1 MTTTKALR
9 CNTGH
14 WEERERRWGGGWV
27 VLRGLV
33 RTLIFSKSE
42 GKPFE
47 QNDLKQYFKNL
58 SG

>member
-1 MTTTKALR
+1 M
-9 CNTGH
+9 
-14 WEERERRWGGGWV
+14 